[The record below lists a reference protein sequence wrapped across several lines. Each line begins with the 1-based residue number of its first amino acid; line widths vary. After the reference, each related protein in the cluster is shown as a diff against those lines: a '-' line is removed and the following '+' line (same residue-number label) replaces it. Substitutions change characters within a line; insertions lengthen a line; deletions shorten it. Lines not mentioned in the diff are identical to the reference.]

1 LRKVDQGGGGF
12 ETIQFGVVAKCGSS
26 ERVLHLPPITDFD
39 KLRATAPPRIV
50 GLWELATDIIVRAFG
65 KEEIFQGITP
75 QQDWELQLTGK
86 ALEPELMS
94 GRYDRGWAR
103 WNGGFPK
110 LLTEYQGPMRKSVPL
125 FTPHLENAGA
135 LKLAEYAD
143 PVYPRLAMLARVEG
157 RVELRLSVDPDT
169 GNIGKVDVVSGNQML
184 RASATE
190 AAKKWKLVSGPVPSE
205 GLSAILDYS
214 LRCP

>member
-1 LRKVDQGGGGF
+1 
-12 ETIQFGVVAKCGSS
+12 
-26 ERVLHLPPITDFD
+26 
-39 KLRATAPPRIV
+39 
-50 GLWELATDIIVRAFG
+50 
-65 KEEIFQGITP
+65 
-75 QQDWELQLTGK
+75 
-86 ALEPELMS
+86 
-94 GRYDRGWAR
+94 
-103 WNGGFPK
+103 
-110 LLTEYQGPMRKSVPL
+110 
-125 FTPHLENAGA
+125 
-135 LKLAEYAD
+135 
-143 PVYPRLAMLARVEG
+143 MLARVEG